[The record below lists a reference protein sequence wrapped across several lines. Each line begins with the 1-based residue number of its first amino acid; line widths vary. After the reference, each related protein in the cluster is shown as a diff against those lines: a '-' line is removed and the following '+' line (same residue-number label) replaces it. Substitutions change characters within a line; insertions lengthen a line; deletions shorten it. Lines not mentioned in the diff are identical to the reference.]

1 MDHIIEPRGD
11 MRLQRDPSNYQSLCA
26 EHHGLKTR
34 GKRFSKETGA
44 DGMPIDPAHPFYL
57 QR

>member
-1 MDHIIEPRGD
+1 
-11 MRLQRDPSNYQSLCA
+11 MRLQRDPANYQSLCA

-44 DGMPIDPAHPFYL
+44 DGMPIDPAHTFYL